1 MTTPKILVVDND
13 DAGRT
18 LLQEE
23 LQSDGFDV
31 VAAANVRTALK
42 HIASEDFDV
51 LLSDLYVPLPGDGFT
66 VVGAMR
72 HTHPNAL
79 TVILSDDPPQD
90 GAISANLSQADEI
103 LTKPIPIGAI
113 KELISTRLT
122 SPRPAKRVKAESV
135 ASILERETETTIQN
149 WLTLVNT
156 DAKLTSIAL
165 SHDQRSGHLPK
176 LLDDLIVRLRLDSG
190 LPASI
195 SIAAHDH
202 GELRCKQGYTAAMI
216 VEESRIL
223 QVSIFSTLRNNLR
236 TVEFSKLLRD
246 VVVIADEV
254 DSQLRQA
261 MHSYDPEW
269 VKAKE
274 PRRVQRDV
282 P

>member
-1 MTTPKILVVDND
+1 MTAPKVLVVDND

-18 LLQEE
+18 LLQQG

-31 VAAANVRTALK
+31 VAAANVRAALK

-79 TVILSDDPPQD
+79 TVILSDDPPRD

-113 KELISTRLT
+113 KHLISERLT
-122 SPRPAKRVKAESV
+122 SPRSAKRFKTESV

-149 WLTLVNT
+149 WLALVNA
-156 DAKLTSIAL
+156 DKKLTSILL
-165 SHDQRSGHLPK
+165 SPGQRTGHLPK
-176 LLDDLIVRLRLDSG
+176 LLEDLIVRLRLDSG

-202 GELRCKQGYTAAMI
+202 GERRCNQGYTAAMI

-223 QVSIFSTLRNNLR
+223 QVSIFSTLRDNLR

-261 MHSYDPEW
+261 MLSYDPEW
-269 VKAKE
+269 MKAKQG
-274 PRRVQRDV
+274 RRVQRDA